1 MSDMTHDSERQAES
15 IEKAEEL
22 PAGSEASRVSA
33 ENGSAELPASTE
45 PSNATSPVKASEA
58 APPETA
64 SQATAS
70 ADPATA
76 KRATRALTNPPPVKL
91 EAYEGPLD
99 LLLDLIRK
107 QEIDI
112 YDIPIARITKQYL
125 DYLHL
130 MDELNIDLGG
140 EFVFMAATLIYI
152 KSRLLLP
159 PDPNA
164 PPEDLEDPR
173 TELVHRL
180 IEHEQFK
187 NAAQMLQSKLVLE
200 EAMWSEPGI
209 GEFSEAEDEPG
220 LAVSVFELIS
230 AFREIL
236 ERAKQRTPLAIVR
249 EEVSVAEM
257 IEHVRDVLRSRRG
270 GVRLDDLAEGFL
282 SRQALVALLLA
293 LLELVRLQAV
303 HLRQK
308 ELFAPI
314 TIDRSKHFEEV
325 MSGANRMTLEAAL
338 EESENIG

>member
-1 MSDMTHDSERQAES
+1 M
-15 IEKAEEL
+15 
-22 PAGSEASRVSA
+22 AGAPD
-33 ENGSAELPASTE
+33 PASPGT
-45 PSNATSPVKASEA
+45 PPADSASG
-58 APPETA
+58 
-64 SQATAS
+64 
-70 ADPATA
+70 

-107 QEIDI
+107 QELNI
-112 YDIPIARITKQYL
+112 YDIPIAKITKQYL

-152 KSRLLLP
+152 KSRTLLP

-164 PPEDLEDPR
+164 PPEEQEDPR
-173 TELVHRL
+173 TELVQRL
-180 IEHEQFK
+180 LEHEQFK

-209 GEFSEAEDEPG
+209 GEFAEAEEEPG
-220 LAVSVFELIS
+220 LAVSAFELIS

-236 ERAKQRTPLAIVR
+236 ERAKKRTPLAIVR
-249 EEVSVAEM
+249 EEVTVAEM

-270 GVRLDDLAEGFL
+270 AVRLDDIAAGFL

-293 LLELVRLQAV
+293 MLELVRLHAIL
-303 HLRQK
+303 LRQK
-308 ELFAPI
+308 DLFAPI
-314 TIDRSKHFEEV
+314 SIERSKYFDEV
-325 MSGANRMTLEAAL
+325 MAGANRSTLEAAL
-338 EESENIG
+338 DESLGGESGVGSGQ